1 MSDNF
6 EIIEIIVWAMFAG
19 FIFLRLRSVLGR
31 RTGNERPPRTGR
43 FGRQPAGP
51 GDRNASDADHQGAG
65 PDEDAGIGD
74 FKGLAPQV
82 RQGLEAIWRHD
93 KAFDLERFLD
103 GAKKAYEVIL
113 EGFWAGDKD
122 DIRPFIGDDIFEQ
135 FSSAIEAREKE
146 GLTVENKLV
155 ETTDLSVDDARL
167 EGDIAEITL
176 RFVSD
181 IISITRNREGELVE
195 GNMSDAVKV
204 TDIWTFAKGTRSS
217 DPNWTLIATRA
228 G

>member
-43 FGRQPAGP
+43 FGRQSSGSGDQNAG
-51 GDRNASDADHQGAG
+51 DADHQGAG

-82 RQGLEAIWRHD
+82 RQGLEAIWRRD
-93 KAFDLERFLD
+93 KAFDLEGFLD

-113 EGFWAGDKD
+113 EGFWAGNTD
-122 DIRPFIGDDIFEQ
+122 DIRPFIDDDIFAQ
-135 FSSAIEAREKE
+135 FSSAIETREKD

-181 IISITRNREGELVE
+181 IISITRDREGELVE

-204 TDIWTFAKGTRSS
+204 TDIWTFAKGTSSS